1 MTGLTSG
8 CSQLKAQDNALTE
21 KDDRR
26 IQDELDALKERV
38 RLLEEETQVRRRVQ
52 ILSIGALYAVMAALI
67 VLHWAGHLMR
77 HQ

>member
-1 MTGLTSG
+1 MTE
-8 CSQLKAQDNALTE
+8 N
-21 KDDRR
+21 DDRQ

-38 RLLEEETQVRRRVQ
+38 RVLEEETQVRRRVQ

-67 VLHWAGHLMR
+67 ILHWAGHLMR

>member
-1 MTGLTSG
+1 MN
-8 CSQLKAQDNALTE
+8 NALTDE
-21 KDDRR
+21 DDRQTR
-26 IQDELDALKERV
+26 EEIEALKERV

-67 VLHWAGHLMR
+67 ILHWAGHLMR